1 MNRYGLP
8 VNSRSSNEA
17 QPISMN
23 FEKSGFQ
30 KDLNFFLE
38 EDDQNCNLTSIWI
51 YSISKIDIFI

>member
-38 EDDQNCNLTSIWI
+38 EDDQNCNLTSI
-51 YSISKIDIFI
+51 